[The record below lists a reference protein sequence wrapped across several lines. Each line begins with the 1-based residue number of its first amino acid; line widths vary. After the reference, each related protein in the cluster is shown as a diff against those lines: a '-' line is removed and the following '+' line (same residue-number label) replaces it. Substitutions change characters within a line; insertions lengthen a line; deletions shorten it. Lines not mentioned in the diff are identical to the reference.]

1 MDTKSTE
8 TGNRYGETRK
18 NKAIVII
25 DRVFWHA
32 STNIV
37 GSRLQGYMFCQLKD
51 KAEEENEFYLINSIF
66 NCFINQSV
74 TNSLLC
80 IPLINKK
87 ILPIKNNTVF
97 SLFVT

>member
-1 MDTKSTE
+1 MWTLKVLKQGTDMEKLW
-8 TGNRYGETRK
+8 K

-51 KAEEENEFYLINSIF
+51 KAEEENEFYLIKFHI
-66 NCFINQSV
+66 
-74 TNSLLC
+74 
-80 IPLINKK
+80 
-87 ILPIKNNTVF
+87 
-97 SLFVT
+97 